1 MSIAE
6 RTFTVDHHPQIVFG
20 AGVATSLADHVRG
33 LGQER
38 AFLVADPTVV
48 EVGLVGPISAALDAA
63 GIDHVLFTDVDPNPT
78 DLNVNAGVDALGSFG
93 EAAVVLIGGG
103 SAMDCGKYVSLAT
116 ANGGRGT
123 DFAFHVGL
131 DGDAIDFSTLAP
143 SQVAERNGYPTIA
156 IPTTSGTAS
165 ETNGGGLITDTTAGR
180 KLTFSHPSLRPRTVL
195 LDPTLTLGLPP
206 VPTATCGMDALTH
219 SIECLTSTGA
229 TPYADGLALQAITLI
244 GRWLPRAYD
253 EPSDLE
259 ARAQVQWASHLAGL
273 AFSSG
278 PLLGLVHAMGH
289 PISARLHQAHGQT
302 LATLLPTVMEFNA
315 EVCAERYG
323 WVGTALGTDATPTAA
338 IDAVQALS
346 ERVGT
351 ARSLGDLGGT
361 AEIVPVLAE
370 DALADLMIL
379 TTPRPAG
386 RSDIEELYGSVL

>member
-6 RTFTVDHHPQIVFG
+6 RTITVDAHPQVVFG
-20 AGVATSLADHVRG
+20 PGVATSLAEHVRA
-33 LGQER
+33 LGHER

-48 EVGLVGPISAALDAA
+48 EVGLVGPVSAALDAA
-63 GIDHVLFTDVDPNPT
+63 GIDHAVFSDVDPNPT
-78 DLNVNAGVDALGSFG
+78 DRNVDAGVEALRSFG
-93 EAAVVLIGGG
+93 DAVVVLMGGG
-103 SAMDCGKYVSLAT
+103 SAMDCGKYVSLAA
-116 ANGGRGT
+116 ANGGGGT

-131 DGDAIDFSTLAP
+131 DGDAIDFATLAP
-143 SQVAERNGYPTIA
+143 SRVAERDGYPTIA

-165 ETNGGGLITDTTAGR
+165 ETNGGGLITDTAAGR

-195 LDPTLTLGLPP
+195 LDPTLTLGLPA

-229 TPYADGLALQAITLI
+229 TPYADGLALQAITLL

-253 EPSDLE
+253 EPTDLE
-259 ARAQVQWASHLAGL
+259 ARAQVQWASHLAGI

-289 PISARLHQAHGQT
+289 PVSARLHQAHGQT
-302 LATLLPTVMEFNA
+302 LATLLPAVMEFNLDA
-315 EVCAERYG
+315 CAERYG
-323 WVGTALGTDATPTAA
+323 WVGTALGVDDDPGAA
-338 IDAVQALS
+338 IEAVRALS

-351 ARSLGDLGGT
+351 ARTLGDLGGT
-361 AEIVPVLAE
+361 SELIGVLAE

-379 TTPRPAG
+379 TTPRPAS
-386 RSDIEELYGSVL
+386 RSEIEELYTTVL